1 MEIFAKKNKHFEDV
15 NTKYLFVA
23 DDSLFN
29 EFKTKIEI
37 CNATKEVQLF

>member
-1 MEIFAKKNKHFEDV
+1 
-15 NTKYLFVA
+15 VA

-37 CNATKEVQLF
+37 CNATKEVQLFWNTVTVRVEYMWDDNEQ